1 MASNAP
7 NTARIR
13 TIQTSPIFSKVISCC
28 CRSLASRATPRP
40 ESTCGRFAVST
51 LMMPPCENATNPQL
65 STEETKKM
73 VRLAAHSL
81 TILPDHRLLVKL
93 GQVERDSRGGK
104 VGPVVFHRQ
113 RFERAIGVHRLN
125 NAGDFGQERRSIL
138 RAGFVNSSGQ
148 ILEEDWIAQLLER
161 LAIGNRT
168 QTGRLGGQDSIQP
181 DAIAER

>member
-51 LMMPPCENATNPQL
+51 LIMPPCENARNRQL
-65 STEETKKM
+65 STEETKNIF
-73 VRLAAHSL
+73 RLAAH
-81 TILPDHRLLVKL
+81 RL
-93 GQVERDSRGGK
+93 
-104 VGPVVFHRQ
+104 
-113 RFERAIGVHRLN
+113 
-125 NAGDFGQERRSIL
+125 SIL